1 MLQIIHNYMNC
12 MKTYLNNETIYLDKK
27 SPAHLKKN
35 KLIKGNLNFN
45 NLNFFECEV
54 SLELPS
60 FVVRN
65 SVQTIFDTGHT
76 ADKNFALTLRT
87 FRTKPFFQIAWL
99 INGIALTKTLYY
111 GKFAHIKFGFDLK
124 QSIMWLDIAD
134 INTKSISKDINFTN
148 LPFVF
153 GRQIFKKTTFLRN
166 FKRIFF
172 SKPFLGK
179 ILETNISLTKS
190 NRLKVFKQD
199 FNEKKVVSLLKNK
212 EIFEASN
219 MIVNLIDRI
228 KASKNYRVKHN
239 DSFMKLLP
247 SVISSH
253 HNLLHNFYPFSLE
266 EFYDESSL
274 LLRAG
279 IDPRNNY
286 KKEKIFWTEIY
297 FSNKLCTDYLESLG
311 RFDFPRKLSN
321 LINSKILPYFTNIKR
336 AKRSRN
342 SLKAL
347 DQSLKHI
354 TFSEIE
360 KKWKTKI
367 QKQTIEIETN
377 HFKVELWQFFELS
390 KKKLLSYNSKVISAL
405 YLSEF
410 MNSDKETKIEHACIE
425 TFKYIEKY
433 TSKSKKRNL
442 EINLILGS
450 LIILSK
456 PFVHNSIA
464 GWVFLDKIL
473 DIISDINSNRN
484 NKENFFMT
492 EYILGELNLILGD
505 SDKSCFH
512 FKNITNHDDTYILSK
527 IANSLQMS
535 GKIKESINY
544 HKQMMHISGQT
555 NFHDNTFKHLSW
567 LETWDEKEIKYVDY
581 VDKLDVKNTE
591 LKQFIP
597 SFESNNGDIIVGKI
611 IRKANLSDH
620 KFLIKININWKSQIK
635 KELEVLKFENHRTLK
650 LKILRDGKIHL
661 KIGDGK
667 SWILDTIHSERLYY
681 GNNSITILRDT
692 RDTSFIINNVINN
705 FSSLK
710 EFVIPSTFLLVKCL
724 TSNIKDFKIKIEIEK
739 YSLSNERNDYKNIT
753 VYTSFYG
760 EEFLELLHISLFPS
774 LFAKDN
780 LLNYPPEKIFWKIY
794 TTKEQIKKLQNI
806 KKECQDIGIK
816 FEIDTSIMGSENG
829 NPRENLGKTVIDCIN
844 YSIKHKSLMIIAPP
858 DHVFGH
864 GILNIINNFNPFEY
878 IVLAHPRIEYETG
891 VSTLNN
897 YFKIRE
903 KDKYNFSL
911 IKWAM
916 EKVPHSVVKNGLY
929 KKSKF
934 NTNWWNGTKT
944 SNGYKVSFKE
954 PPPLIFYPTLDLV
967 TQLSCENYTPPFE
980 SIDHEIVDLME
991 AQNRLVMIND
1001 SKTFFWVEYCKK
1013 YRNYPTLVNDYWS
1026 PTARKLSKTFS
1037 LFKTK

>member
-1 MLQIIHNYMNC
+1 M
-12 MKTYLNNETIYLDKK
+12 E
-27 SPAHLKKN
+27 
-35 KLIKGNLNFN
+35 
-45 NLNFFECEV
+45 
-54 SLELPS
+54 
-60 FVVRN
+60 
-65 SVQTIFDTGHT
+65 
-76 ADKNFALTLRT
+76 
-87 FRTKPFFQIAWL
+87 
-99 INGIALTKTLYY
+99 
-111 GKFAHIKFGFDLK
+111 
-124 QSIMWLDIAD
+124 
-134 INTKSISKDINFTN
+134 
-148 LPFVF
+148 
-153 GRQIFKKTTFLRN
+153 
-166 FKRIFF
+166 
-172 SKPFLGK
+172 
-179 ILETNISLTKS
+179 
-190 NRLKVFKQD
+190 
-199 FNEKKVVSLLKNK
+199 
-212 EIFEASN
+212 
-219 MIVNLIDRI
+219 
-228 KASKNYRVKHN
+228 
-239 DSFMKLLP
+239 
-247 SVISSH
+247 
-253 HNLLHNFYPFSLE
+253 
-266 EFYDESSL
+266 
-274 LLRAG
+274 
-279 IDPRNNY
+279 
-286 KKEKIFWTEIY
+286 
-297 FSNKLCTDYLESLG
+297 
-311 RFDFPRKLSN
+311 
-321 LINSKILPYFTNIKR
+321 
-336 AKRSRN
+336 
-342 SLKAL
+342 
-347 DQSLKHI
+347 
-354 TFSEIE
+354 
-360 KKWKTKI
+360 
-367 QKQTIEIETN
+367 
-377 HFKVELWQFFELS
+377 FFELT
-390 KKKLLSYNSKVISAL
+390 KKKLLSYNSKVLVAL

-425 TFKYIEKY
+425 TFKYKEKN
-433 TSKSKKRNL
+433 TSKNKNRNL
-442 EINLILGS
+442 EMNLVIGS

-473 DIISDINSNRN
+473 DLISDINSNRN
-484 NKENFFMT
+484 NKENFFIT
-492 EYILGELNLILGD
+492 EYILGELNLILGA
-505 SDKSCFH
+505 SDKSSFH
-512 FKNITNHDDTYILSK
+512 FKNIINNDDTYILSK
-527 IANSLQMS
+527 FVNSLQMS

-544 HKQMMHISGQT
+544 HKKMMRISGQT
-555 NFHDNTFKHLSW
+555 NLHDNTFKHLSW
-567 LETWDEKEIKYVDY
+567 LETWDEKEVKYVDY

-591 LKQFIP
+591 LHQFIP
-597 SFESNNGDIIVGKI
+597 SLDSNNGDVIVGKI

-635 KELEVLKFENHRTLK
+635 KELEVLKFENDRTLQ
-650 LKILRDGKIHL
+650 LKILRGGKIHL

-667 SWILDTIHSERLYY
+667 SWILDAIHSESLNY

-692 RDTSFIINNVINN
+692 KDISFIINNVTKD

-710 EFVIPSTFLLVKCL
+710 EFVIPSTFLSVKCV
-724 TSNIKDFKIKIEIEK
+724 TSNLKDFKIKIEIEK

-760 EEFLELLHISLFPS
+760 VEFLELLHVSLFPS

-806 KKECQDIGIK
+806 KKKCQDIGIK
-816 FEIDTSIMGSENG
+816 VEIDTSIMGSENG
-829 NPRENLGKTVIDCIN
+829 NPRETLGKTVIDCIN

-891 VSTLNN
+891 VSTLKN

-929 KKSKF
+929 EKSKF

-967 TQLSCENYTPPFE
+967 TQLSCENYTPSFE

-1013 YRNYPTLVNDYWS
+1013 YRNYPTLINDYWS
-1026 PTARKLSKTFS
+1026 PAAQRLYKTISF
-1037 LFKTK
+1037 FQTH